1 MKHVLKPFLVV
12 LLAAS
17 CIVYSCNQESTND
30 YSTLTIS
37 LTDNPGNYDNVFV
50 EVVGVEVHTDGNG
63 WESMPVD
70 TAVYDLLTLQN
81 GVDTV
86 LVTPQSL
93 PSGRI
98 SQVRLLLGD
107 SNSVVVAGT
116 TYPLSLSSQDETG
129 LKCNV
134 NAILQ
139 PNTAYQ
145 LMLDFDADQSV
156 LQTGNGTYKL
166 KPVVSAFFQ

>member
-1 MKHVLKPFLVV
+1 MKYVLKPFLVALFALV
-12 LLAAS
+12 V
-17 CIVYSCNQESTND
+17 IFYSCDQESSND
-30 YSTLTIS
+30 FSTLKIS

-50 EVVGVEVHTDGNG
+50 EVVGVEVHTDADG
-63 WESMPVD
+63 WQSMPVD
-70 TAVYDLLTLQN
+70 SAIYDLLTLQN
-81 GVDTV
+81 DVDTV

-98 SQVRLLLGD
+98 SQVRLILGD

-116 TYPLSLSSQDETG
+116 AYPLALSSQDETG

-139 PNTAYQ
+139 PNTAYH
-145 LMLDFDADQSV
+145 LMLDFDASQSI
-156 LQTGNGTYKL
+156 LQNGNGTYRL
-166 KPVVSAFFQ
+166 KPVVTAFFQ

>member
-1 MKHVLKPFLVV
+1 MNCIVKP
-12 LLAAS
+12 LLAAAFAAS
-17 CIVYSCNQESTND
+17 LSFLACNQESTD
-30 YSTLTIS
+30 DFSTLTIS

-50 EVVGVEVHTDGNG
+50 EVVGVEVHTDVNG
-63 WESMPVD
+63 WQSMPVD

-98 SQVRLLLGD
+98 SQVRLMLGD

-116 TYPLSLSSQDETG
+116 SYPLVLSSQDETG
-129 LKCNV
+129 LKCNI

-139 PNTAYQ
+139 PNTPYQ
-145 LMLDFDADQSV
+145 LMLDFDASQSI
-156 LQTGNGTYKL
+156 LQTGNGTYRL
-166 KPVVSAFFQ
+166 KPVVTAFFQ